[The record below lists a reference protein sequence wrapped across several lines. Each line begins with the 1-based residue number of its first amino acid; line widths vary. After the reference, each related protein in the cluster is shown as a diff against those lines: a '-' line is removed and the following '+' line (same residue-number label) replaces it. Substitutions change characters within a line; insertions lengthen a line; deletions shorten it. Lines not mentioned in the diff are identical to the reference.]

1 MNFTIPTNATT
12 EEVEAI
18 IARGIDAMFEDAEA
32 GGNGDV
38 AFLHEG
44 SVEAE
49 EAKKRDET
57 IATTEDETKSD
68 IADDDERNNVD
79 TIEDPCPECG
89 EDPCVFGQHEEL
101 LVLFDDTEHGTGSTE
116 PIPTNNVRRK
126 KLYRQLTLML
136 NGGPLGAGV
145 RRPLP
150 NCCVSAIR
158 DMLPSESFMGFKA
171 E

>member
-1 MNFTIPTNATT
+1 MNFTIPTEATE

-49 EAKKRDET
+49 EAKKKERANGTTDDE
-57 IATTEDETKSD
+57 AGDD
-68 IADDDERNNVD
+68 IVDDDDKNNVD
-79 TIEDPCPECG
+79 EEEDPCPECG

-150 NCCVSAIR
+150 TCCISAVR
-158 DMLPSESFMGFKA
+158 DMLPSESYMGFKA